1 MLNATLASLPDAARR
16 RLTLAS
22 FLMALPLLAWD
33 GATVGAAAVPA
44 PAPARHAR
52 PVGPAVPAAA
62 AHGNTLDLPALNADL
77 SQTSVSGISS
87 GAYMA
92 GQFSVAFSSTVIGA
106 GLVAG
111 GLYYCSGT
119 VGGPPYIPYLSTAL
133 STCMN
138 PATSHVPPPVAGISW
153 SDARAFAQWGRI
165 DNTGNLAQ
173 QKIYLFSGGA
183 DQTVTRA
190 VMDQTQRF
198 YQLAGVP
205 AANLAYVMNYD
216 AGHAFITDRS
226 SDQACALT
234 APPYINDCDY
244 PQARAILAHIYANLQ
259 PPSAR
264 PGGKI
269 IQFNQRSFVRDAYS
283 SMSNKAYAYIPAA
296 CATGSVRCRVH
307 IAFHGCQQ
315 GAETIGDRF
324 YAGAGY
330 NPIADTNS
338 IIVLYPQASLSPVY
352 PYNPQ
357 GCWDFWGYTSVNP
370 FIPDFY
376 LKTGTQ
382 MAAVKAML
390 DRLGSPR

>member
-1 MLNATLASLPDAARR
+1 MATSVRVFLIALLALALADTGAARPPTPSTPAR
-16 RLTLAS
+16 K
-22 FLMALPLLAWD
+22 ALPVRSD
-33 GATVGAAAVPA
+33 VV
-44 PAPARHAR
+44 
-52 PVGPAVPAAA
+52 
-62 AHGNTLDLPALNADL
+62 DLPALNADL

-111 GLYYCSGT
+111 GPYYCSGT
-119 VGGPPYIPYLSTAL
+119 VGMPPYVPYLSTAM

-153 SDARAFAQWGRI
+153 TDARAFATWGRI
-165 DNTGNLAQ
+165 DDTDNLVR
-173 QKIYLFSGGA
+173 QKIYLFSGSA

-190 VMDQTQRF
+190 VVDQTQRF

-205 AANLAYVMNYD
+205 AANLQYVVSYD

-244 PQARAILAHIYANLQ
+244 AQASAILNHIYTGLQ
-259 PPSAR
+259 PPS
-264 PGGKI
+264 PQLGGKI
-269 IQFNQRSFVRDAYS
+269 VKFNQRSFVRDAYS
-283 SMSNKAYAYIPAA
+283 SMSNDAYVYIPAA
-296 CATGSVRCRVH
+296 CNAGTTRCRVH
-307 IAFHGCQQ
+307 VAFHGCQQ

-330 NPIADTNS
+330 NPVADANN
-338 IIVLYPQASLSPVY
+338 IIVLYPQANSSPVY

-357 GCWDFWGYTSVNP
+357 GCWDFWGYASVNP

-390 DRLGSPR
+390 DRLGAARSR